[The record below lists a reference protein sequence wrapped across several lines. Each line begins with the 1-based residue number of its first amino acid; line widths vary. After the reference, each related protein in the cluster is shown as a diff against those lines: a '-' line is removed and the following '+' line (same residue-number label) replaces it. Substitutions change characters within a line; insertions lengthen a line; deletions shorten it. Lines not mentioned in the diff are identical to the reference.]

1 MLLAERDNNTVNQE
15 FHDEITNLHKAKREH
30 GTKLDQVVD
39 KLADLDVRIYEI
51 KEDANKNKKNI
62 IESGTINSEV
72 IGRIEDLRKIYNDDI
87 NQLNSKVTKKFDEVQ
102 FAINGIDK
110 DLEEIGRRRVNGE
123 NEIK

>member
-1 MLLAERDNNTVNQE
+1 MLAERDNNTVNQE
-15 FHDEITNLHKAKREH
+15 FHDEITSLHKAKREH

-110 DLEEIGRRRVNGE
+110 DLEEIERRRVNGE

>member
-62 IESGTINSEV
+62 IENGTINSEV
-72 IGRIEDLRKIYNDDI
+72 IGRIEDIRKIHNDDI
-87 NQLNSKVTKKFDEVQ
+87 NQLNSKVTKKFDEIQ

-110 DLEEIGRRRVNGE
+110 DLEEIERRRVNGE

>member
-30 GTKLDQVVD
+30 ETKLDQVVD
-39 KLADLDVRIYEI
+39 KLVDLDVRIYEM

-62 IESGTINSEV
+62 IENGTINSEV
-72 IGRIEDLRKIYNDDI
+72 IGRIEDI

-110 DLEEIGRRRVNGE
+110 DLEEIERRRVNGE

>member
-62 IESGTINSEV
+62 IESGTVNSEV
-72 IGRIEDLRKIYNDDI
+72 IGRIEDLRKIHNDDI

-110 DLEEIGRRRVNGE
+110 DLEEIERRRVNGE

>member
-1 MLLAERDNNTVNQE
+1 MLAERDNNTVNQE

-110 DLEEIGRRRVNGE
+110 DLEEIERRRVNGE